1 MKLIN
6 HENGIEFNLKTKQFK
21 TKGFLEWKYNPFRNY
36 RLTEDKYYYKD
47 RFYSLEQMR
56 QFDTNFTSETNN
68 IDGVPVYK
76 FIKGQLV
83 DFQTDE
89 LDFDINSPVQILAQ
103 HSYDGSVNLIM
114 NDNKN
119 KPRLINS
126 RFSPLGIDKYQIV
139 DRKGVNDTNI
149 YDQGEQFGSDT
160 SLYKTYNGIP
170 KIDFKGVYSSGNLK
184 VGNYHFYFRYLDAD
198 GNETDFVGES
208 GLVSIFKG
216 TTINGINGGFRDE
229 NSYKSVR
236 FLITNIDPA
245 YQYLNVYYS
254 RSTSDI
260 NQNQVV
266 KFFKIEQKFLV
277 NSSNICSIFI
287 TGNEEVSE
295 ITATEINPKYQ
306 IAEKVRTQSECQNM
320 LFFGNV
326 HEQNV
331 DYDILSNQSLKF
343 CAQANTGKSY
353 TPSIF
358 GGYPDST
365 KNTYYDSSFIYNF
378 TGYQKDELY
387 RLGVVYIMNDGNLSP
402 VFNIRGTLNNTIS
415 YKFKNNKD
423 NYNNINAYIK
433 GEVIEFNE
441 DTGLID
447 SKATYD
453 NAFGVSK
460 FTCDNEFEKI
470 IGIDISIDTC
480 SVKKFKQV
488 LQQCNVKGFFFVRQK
503 RMPLRLCQAYIIGVD
518 KESKCP
524 VIPIE
529 YNKEKKFLAERFIDN
544 NRILTHNFNDRKYYF
559 TGSEITYYAAI
570 CPEYD
575 INYPY
580 YNTLFSGN
588 DYILQQAST
597 QQFLSEDDRHFILN
611 KPTPSNSTD
620 SYVTKIVG
628 VQDNVKLIEVN
639 NKLFSGRAGEAEEA
653 RKFEYLKYSNK
664 KSKCS
669 NIIRGI
675 FGPFLAI
682 DGYNIP
688 GTIVNIYIPDK
699 STVSNEDL
707 IKMRYNDKSPFY
719 AISERYS
726 LDEFDSYFKDNN
738 IVNPLYRGD
747 SYICYFT
754 HRVNRN
760 FQDPSAPT
768 NDKIVDDK
776 CWANNFKVSDGVIN
790 IEKFSKINLG
800 DVNAVKLGM
809 WVTIPVI
816 SSTNLNIRSLDDSY
830 PDEMGSFGHAR
841 GFYPYTGILPDGS
854 YKTPEAL
861 CINKGYS
868 KSLSERY
875 NIEAPD
881 VPAIKND
888 FTNRISYSDI
898 HVTDAFRNG
907 FRVFQATHYRD
918 YPKTYGQIIK
928 LIELSGNL
936 ICVFEHGIAKIPVN
950 ERAVAAEGSGGFAY
964 INTSNVLP
972 ENPYIISDSIG
983 SQWQDSVIKTE
994 SGIYGFDT
1002 VAKKIWM
1009 TDGNDLYIISD
1020 KSVEKFL
1027 NNNISLTERE
1037 LTPIIGIRNVK
1048 THYYKNKGDILFT
1061 FYDNLDTF
1069 QEKVWNLCFNEKL
1082 SKWVT
1087 FYSWVPSI
1095 SENIYNTFFTFD
1107 RDTTKQISELWLC
1120 KNGKLELSDY
1130 KFTKNSENNYNPIY
1144 IKLSDDLEK
1153 LYGTNF
1159 TIELESDPYDNKSL
1173 FKLNQVLETK
1183 TVIKDGKE
1191 VTENIKYKEI
1201 DGKKY
1206 YYQLKVINKEDKEY
1220 KKDFDK
1226 QIESKHTIHLNLKL
1240 TIGSPS
1246 KNYACPIS
1254 VTTKEQYQNL
1264 TTSFYRHGV
1273 TGIIDDAEE
1282 LKPCY
1287 WYDKQHP
1294 FEFEFIVNDHP
1305 DMHKIFDNLEII
1317 SNNAEPES
1325 FHYEVIGD
1333 CYDFANDKQNMYIRQ
1348 EATKNLY
1355 QLNGSNISFDSYY
1368 TKLKS
1373 EHRLLEDKVN
1383 YEKSTLLPLYY
1394 SRQDTINTIEDY
1406 YHQKK
1411 EDSKDFSALSGGEVL
1426 RNSITGEYSLW
1437 EHSKAVDI
1445 SKNKQGR
1452 LRGNM
1457 HYKEDKWYVQI
1468 NPFTIV
1474 QKNESQ
1480 WKNSNNE
1487 NTDKVPVELYQS
1499 PVPDDVITDAQEIV
1513 VPKDFEK
1520 SDNNKGRGYVTWNWE
1535 ETQMQEA
1542 KVKDK
1547 WVRIR
1552 IRYSGEKLA
1561 VITAIKTLY
1570 SISYA

>member
-1 MKLIN
+1 MSILIEPIIFKLN
-6 HENGIEFNLKTKQFK
+6 TKK
-21 TKGFLEWKYNPFRNY
+21 YRTKGFLDWQYNPFRNY
-36 RLTEDKYYYKD
+36 RLEEKRYFFKNKFYTEDEITK
-47 RFYSLEQMR
+47 
-56 QFDTNFTSETNN
+56 
-68 IDGVPVYK
+68 
-76 FIKGQLV
+76 IKGQIDENDLPSDV
-83 DFQTDE
+83 ELFQKGQLIDFQTKE
-89 LDFDINSPVQILAQ
+89 LKFDINHPVNVLAQ
-103 HSYDGSVNLIM
+103 HSYDGSVNLII
-114 NDNKN
+114 NDGKN

-126 RFSPLGIDKYQIV
+126 RFSPLGMQKYQIV

-149 YDQGEQFGSDT
+149 YDQGTQFDSDT

-170 KIDFKGVYSSGNLK
+170 KIQFRGVFSSGNLK

-198 GNETDFVGES
+198 GNKTDFVGES

-216 TTINGINGGFRDE
+216 TTISGINGGFRDE
-229 NSYKSVR
+229 NSCKSVR
-236 FLITNIDPA
+236 FLITDIDPA
-245 YQYLNVYYS
+245 YQYLNVYYT
-254 RSTSDI
+254 RATSDI
-260 NQNQVV
+260 NQNQIV
-266 KFFKIEQKFLV
+266 KAYKIDQKFLV
-277 NSSNICSIFI
+277 NSSNVCSIFI
-287 TGNEEVSE
+287 TGNEEVNE
-295 ITATEINPKYQ
+295 ITTTEINLRYQ
-306 IAEKVRTQSECQNM
+306 IAENVKTQAECQNM
-320 LFFGNV
+320 LFFGNIQ
-326 HEQNV
+326 EQSI
-331 DYDILSNQSLKF
+331 DYDTLSNISLKF
-343 CAQANTGKSY
+343 CASANQKEY
-353 TPSIF
+353 TKTV
-358 GGYPDST
+358 GNDGYPEST
-365 KNTYYDSSFIYNF
+365 DDTYYDPKFIYEF
-378 TGYQKDELY
+378 TGYQKDEYY
-387 RLGVVYIMNDGNLSP
+387 RFGIVYILNDGNLSP
-402 VFNIRGTLNNTIS
+402 VFNIRGSLKNEYTTL
-415 YKFKNNKD
+415 FKINYD
-423 NYNNINAYIK
+423 NYDDYIQK
-433 GEVIEFNE
+433 EIVKFDE
-441 DTGLID
+441 DTGIIEEG
-447 SKATYD
+447 KNGE
-453 NAFGVSK
+453 NAFGVSQ
-460 FTCDNEFEKI
+460 FDCNNEFNKI
-470 IGIDISIDTC
+470 IGVKIIIDTGNINN
-480 SVKKFKQV
+480 FKEV
-488 LQQCNVKGFFFVRQK
+488 LKRNNIKGFFFVRQK
-503 RMPLRLCQAYIIGVD
+503 RIPLRLCQGYVIGID
-518 KESKCP
+518 KESRCP
-524 VIPIE
+524 VIPTGTSSSEIT
-529 YNKEKKFLAERFIDN
+529 YTAERFLNDKQQ
-544 NRILTHNFNDRKYYF
+544 LTQDFESRKYLF
-559 TGSEITYYAAI
+559 KGSEITQYAAI

-575 INYPY
+575 VNYPY
-580 YNTLFSGN
+580 FNSLFNGSNYIVEEASDVKTL
-588 DYILQQAST
+588 T
-597 QQFLSEDDRHFILN
+597 
-611 KPTPSNSTD
+611 SNSRNFVLKDVNNSTIG
-620 SYVTKIVG
+620 YQYNTKIVG
-628 VQDNVKLIEVN
+628 IEDNVKLVEVN
-639 NKLFSGRAGEAEEA
+639 NKLFSARAGEAEEA
-653 RKFEYLKYSNK
+653 YKFEFLKYENK
-664 KSKCS
+664 KDKCT
-669 NIIRGI
+669 NLIRGS
-675 FGPFLAI
+675 FGPYLAI
-682 DGYNIP
+682 DGYNKP
-688 GTIVNIYIPDK
+688 ATIVNIYVQDK
-699 STVSNEDL
+699 ITVSENDL

-1009 TDGNDLYIISD
+1009 TDGNNLYIISD

-1082 SKWVT
+1082 SKWIT

-1191 VTENIKYKEI
+1191 VTDNIKYKEI

-1206 YYQLKVINKEDKEY
+1206 YYQLKVINK
-1220 KKDFDK
+1220 KDFDEQVK
-1226 QIESKHTIHLNLKL
+1226 SKHTIHLNLKL

-1373 EHRLLEDKVN
+1373 EHRLLEDNVN

-1480 WKNSNNE
+1480 WKNLNNE

-1499 PVPDDVITDAQEIV
+1499 PVPDDVITDTNKIV

-1535 ETQMQEA
+1535 ETQIQEA

>member
-1 MKLIN
+1 MSILIEPIIFKLN
-6 HENGIEFNLKTKQFK
+6 TKK
-21 TKGFLEWKYNPFRNY
+21 YRTKGFLDWQYNPFRNY
-36 RLTEDKYYYKD
+36 RLEEKRYFFKNKFYTEDEITK
-47 RFYSLEQMR
+47 
-56 QFDTNFTSETNN
+56 
-68 IDGVPVYK
+68 
-76 FIKGQLV
+76 IKGQIDENNLPSDV
-83 DFQTDE
+83 ELFQKGQLIDFQTKE
-89 LDFDINSPVQILAQ
+89 LKFDINHPVNVLAQ
-103 HSYDGSVNLIM
+103 HSYDGSVNLII
-114 NDNKN
+114 NDGKN

-126 RFSPLGIDKYQIV
+126 RFSPLGMQKYQIV

-149 YDQGEQFGSDT
+149 YDQGTQFDSDT

-170 KIDFKGVYSSGNLK
+170 KINFRGVFSSGNLK
-184 VGNYHFYFRYLDAD
+184 IGNYHFYFRYLDAD

-229 NSYKSVR
+229 NSCKSVR
-236 FLITNIDPA
+236 FLITDIDPA
-245 YQYLNVYYS
+245 YQYLNVYYT
-254 RSTSDI
+254 RATSDI

-266 KFFKIEQKFLV
+266 KAYKIDQKFLV
-277 NSSNICSIFI
+277 NSSNVCSIFI
-287 TGNEEVSE
+287 TGNEEVNE
-295 ITATEINPKYQ
+295 ITTTEINLRYQ
-306 IAEKVRTQSECQNM
+306 IAENVKTQAECQNM
-320 LFFGNV
+320 LFFGNIQ
-326 HEQNV
+326 EQSI
-331 DYDILSNQSLKF
+331 DYDTLSNISLKF
-343 CAQANTGKSY
+343 CASASEKEY
-353 TPSIF
+353 TKTVGSD
-358 GGYPDST
+358 GYPEST
-365 KNTYYDSSFIYNF
+365 NDTYYDPKFIYEF
-378 TGYQKDELY
+378 TGYQKDEYY
-387 RLGVVYIMNDGNLSP
+387 RFGIVYILNDGNLSP
-402 VFNIRGTLNNTIS
+402 VFNIRGSLKNKYTTL
-415 YKFKNNKD
+415 FKT
-423 NYNNINAYIK
+423 NYNNYDEYIQK
-433 GEVIEFNE
+433 EIVKFDE
-441 DTGLID
+441 DTGIIEEGNNGE
-447 SKATYD
+447 
-453 NAFGVSK
+453 NAFGVSQ
-460 FTCDNEFEKI
+460 FDCNNEFNKI
-470 IGIDISIDTC
+470 IGVQIIIDTGNINN
-480 SVKKFKQV
+480 FKEV
-488 LQQCNVKGFFFVRQK
+488 LKRNNIKGFFFVRQK
-503 RMPLRLCQAYIIGVD
+503 RIPLRLCQGYVIGID
-518 KESKCP
+518 KESRCP
-524 VIPIE
+524 VIPTGTSSSEIT
-529 YNKEKKFLAERFIDN
+529 YTAERFLDN
-544 NRILTHNFNDRKYYF
+544 KQQLTQDFESRKYLF
-559 TGSEITYYAAI
+559 KGSEITQYAAI

-575 INYPY
+575 VNYPY
-580 YNTLFSGN
+580 FNSIFNGSNYIVEENSHTKVLTSNGRNFVLKDIKPSDTSDQYN
-588 DYILQQAST
+588 
-597 QQFLSEDDRHFILN
+597 
-611 KPTPSNSTD
+611 
-620 SYVTKIVG
+620 TKIVG
-628 VQDNVKLIEVN
+628 VEDNVKLVEVN
-639 NKLFSGRAGEAEEA
+639 NKLFAARAGEAEEA
-653 RKFEYLKYSNK
+653 HKFEFLKYENK
-664 KSKCS
+664 KDECT
-669 NIIRGI
+669 NLVRGS
-675 FGPFLAI
+675 FGPYLAM
-682 DGYNIP
+682 DGYNKP
-688 GTIVNIYIPDK
+688 ATIINIYIQDK
-699 STVSNEDL
+699 VTVNKNDL
-707 IKMRYNDKSPFY
+707 IQMRYNDKSPFY

-726 LDEFDSYFKDNN
+726 LNEFDNYFEDKKLTNQ
-738 IVNPLYRGD
+738 LYRGD

-754 HRVNRN
+754 HRLNRN

-830 PDEMGSFGHAR
+830 PDEIGSFGHAR

-1009 TDGNDLYIISD
+1009 TDGNNLYIISD

-1027 NNNISLTERE
+1027 NNNMSLTERE

-1082 SKWVT
+1082 SKWIT
-1087 FYSWVPSI
+1087 FYSWVPST

-1107 RDTTKQISELWLC
+1107 RETTKQISELWLC

-1130 KFTKNSENNYNPIY
+1130 KFTKDNDNYNPIY

-1159 TIELESDPYDNKSL
+1159 TLEVETDPYGNKSL

-1183 TVIKDGKE
+1183 TVIEDGKE
-1191 VTENIKYKEI
+1191 VTKNIKYKEI

-1206 YYQLKVINKEDKEY
+1206 YYQLKVTEKDDFNK
-1220 KKDFDK
+1220 
-1226 QIESKHTIHLNLKL
+1226 QVESKHTIHLNLKL

-1273 TGIIDDAEE
+1273 TGIINQTEE

-1325 FHYEVIGD
+1325 FHYEVVGD
-1333 CYDFANDKQNMYIRQ
+1333 CYDFSKDKKNMYIRQ
-1348 EATKNLY
+1348 EATKELY
-1355 QLNGSNISFDSYY
+1355 QYNGSNILFNSNYVNLD
-1368 TKLKS
+1368 S
-1373 EHRLLEDKVN
+1373 EHRKN
-1383 YEKSTLLPLYY
+1383 YRIEEGQRIELKGYDKSTLLPLYY
-1394 SRQDTINTIEDY
+1394 QRRDSINEIEDY
-1406 YHQKK
+1406 YAGATAP
-1411 EDSKDFSALSGGEVL
+1411 SKDYSALAGGEIIQYDTL
-1426 RNSITGEYSLW
+1426 NEYHIW
-1437 EHSKAVDI
+1437 NHTKAVDVLDPT
-1445 SKNKQGR
+1445 KGR
-1452 LRGNM
+1452 MRGNM
-1457 HYKEDKWYVQI
+1457 QYKEDKWHVQI
-1468 NPFTIV
+1468 NPLNIV

-1480 WKNSNNE
+1480 WTNLDGNPTNC
-1487 NTDKVPVELYQS
+1487 VPVELKQNPLPS
-1499 PVPDDVITDAQEIV
+1499 DVLDPTTMQVPSSFK
-1513 VPKDFEK
+1513 KDEK
-1520 SDNNKGRGYVTWNWE
+1520 NQGRGYVIWNWQE
-1535 ETQMQEA
+1535 SQIKEA
-1542 KVKDK
+1542 KIKDK
-1547 WVRIR
+1547 WLKVRIR
-1552 IRYSGEKLA
+1552 YNGNKLA
-1561 VITAIKTLY
+1561 IITAIRTLY
-1570 SISYA
+1570 SISYS